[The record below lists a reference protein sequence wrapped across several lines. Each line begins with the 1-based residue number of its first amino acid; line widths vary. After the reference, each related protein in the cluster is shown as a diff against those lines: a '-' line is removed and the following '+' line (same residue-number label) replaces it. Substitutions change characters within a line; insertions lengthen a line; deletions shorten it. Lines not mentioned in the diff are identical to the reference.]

1 MNLWLS
7 FLEHWHRGVWNLGP
21 THPNF
26 IYGYKHT
33 YFEQRWVDGGM
44 WCSSRMDCAM
54 GTRSS
59 GLVVL
64 WLVIQKQSVGA
75 LVRGFG
81 CTWRSFGCRATDS
94 GVCTSTVTSRI
105 SGYSF
110 QQRNGYTNAARLY
123 YAWGRAIPVFCK
135 CFRPRWLLRCVS
147 QGRPCSFTA
156 DRNLVPNYSIPSPAA
171 KTLQVLIPRIL
182 WRILG

>member
-26 IYGYKHT
+26 ICGYKHT

-94 GVCTSTVTSRI
+94 GVCTVTSRI

-123 YAWGRAIPVFCK
+123 YAWGRAVPVFCK